1 MSLKEVALLN
11 RLAAS
16 LHLALCSS
24 FTFVKTWPVP
34 LPVCVSVLCVR
45 VFCVCVYVCVTAI
58 FSDASFPL
66 IFCWH
71 GEQAAGSLH
80 SNLPS
85 FVIACPCDTDRH
97 TRTHTQTVTNFLQ
110 KVATL

>member
-1 MSLKEVALLN
+1 MSALKEVALLN

-24 FTFVKTWPVP
+24 FAFVKTWPVP
-34 LPVCVSVLCVR
+34 LPVCVSVL
-45 VFCVCVYVCVTAI
+45 CVCVYVCVTAI

-97 TRTHTQTVTNFLQ
+97 TRTHTQTVTNFLR